1 MDGEPAHVS
10 EFIASIEAA
19 IPQKV
24 SVLEKLAKDTVHPST
39 RAGLNWMQT
48 LLVGNLDGVLKE
60 MVHQN
65 MKTKIPSELLIF
77 PKLGWKDSIQTK
89 LDFE

>member
-1 MDGEPAHVS
+1 
-10 EFIASIEAA
+10 
-19 IPQKV
+19 
-24 SVLEKLAKDTVHPST
+24 
-39 RAGLNWMQT
+39 MQT

-77 PKLGWKDSIQTK
+77 QKLGWKDSIQSK
-89 LDFE
+89 LDLEAEESQKHALEDIVHPGVEDLAQIG